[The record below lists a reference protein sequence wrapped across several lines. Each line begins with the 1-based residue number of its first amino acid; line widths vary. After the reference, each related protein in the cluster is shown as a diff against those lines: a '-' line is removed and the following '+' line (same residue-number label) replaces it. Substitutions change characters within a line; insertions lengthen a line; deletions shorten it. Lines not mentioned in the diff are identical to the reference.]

1 MPVAW
6 TRMMFATEVET
17 ALVSSEGFK
26 QRFGSLAAHPY
37 DMDKP
42 DQTVWWLFPRAAVA
56 WGNWPAYSVGKY
68 YFSAGKQFFDRPEGP
83 RVMRLGLHVEKGI
96 SEQNARQGYATGKG
110 KYFGMTPQWT
120 WHRLLDS
127 LEDGTLAAAIDVAAD
142 RSGLPVEVAVEPNFP
157 LDEPALR
164 EKFGYHRFEAGT
176 GGALRLVEER
186 AQPGKLVGIGA
197 ADSLAALAQ
206 RLRVATAQET
216 WTWINLYVAVA
227 VPCHGEP
234 PPGGGP
240 AWTGSDFWHRVLEPL
255 APWVG

>member
-1 MPVAW
+1 
-6 TRMMFATEVET
+6 MMYATEVET
-17 ALVSSEGFK
+17 AVVSSEGFK
-26 QRFGSLAAHPY
+26 AHFGTLAAQPY
-37 DMDKP
+37 DKERP
-42 DQTVWWLFPRAAVA
+42 DRTVWWLFPRSAVA

-110 KYFGMTPQWT
+110 KYFGMTPKWA
-120 WHRLLDS
+120 WHRLLDD
-127 LEDGTLAAAIDVAAD
+127 LENGKLAPAIEDVAA

-157 LDEPALR
+157 LDEPALH
-164 EKFGYHRFEAGT
+164 EKFGYHRFDAGP
-176 GGALRLVEER
+176 GGAIRLAEELP
-186 AQPGKLVGIGA
+186 QPKKLVGVGSVT
-197 ADSLAALAQ
+197 SLPALAQ
-206 RLRVATAQET
+206 RLRVATKEET

-227 VPCHGEP
+227 VPCFSDP
-234 PPGGGP
+234 PPGSGP